1 MKKLFGNI
9 TVFALWLACTILLA
23 HSFIPHDHHSD
34 TSVIDDAC
42 SSHHSSE
49 SEKSEKSA
57 GFPIHCHA
65 LNDLACEKN
74 TSLVVNP
81 NLPVDDLWAVTDENA
96 FTVGLFYTNQRF
108 FDFQELQTC
117 SIILELSHLRAPPVL
132 A

>member
-1 MKKLFGNI
+1 MKKLLGNI
-9 TVFALWLACTILLA
+9 TVCALWLACMVLLA
-23 HSFIPHDHHSD
+23 HSFLPHDHHSD
-34 TSVIDDAC
+34 TSAIDETC
-42 SSHHSSE
+42 SSHHSE
-49 SEKSEKSA
+49 SGKSEKST

-81 NLPVDDLWAVTDENA
+81 KFPVDDLWAVTDENA
-96 FTVGLFYTNQRF
+96 FAVGLFYTNHRF

-117 SIILELSHLRAPPVL
+117 SIVRELSYLRGPPVL